1 MRNLF
6 PALAVTTM
14 MLLPASSADAADCSC
29 DRSSSIETCIDTIEA
44 RVEANDE
51 PRLPP
56 MWCERS
62 DDPRCMP
69 ASTHGGAFQ
78 TLIPLATA
86 WNQQLRW
93 TTPPRTGSL
102 VAILVDGGSRYAHAR
117 RVERPPR

>member
-6 PALAVTTM
+6 PALAVATV

-29 DRSSSIETCIDTIEA
+29 DRSLSIETCVETIEA
-44 RVEANDE
+44 RDE

-69 ASTHGGAFQ
+69 ASTHGGSFQ
-78 TLIPLATA
+78 TLIPLATG
-86 WNQQLRW
+86 WNQQLQW
-93 TTPPRTGSL
+93 TAPPRTASPL
-102 VAILVDGGSRYAHAR
+102 AIWVEGGPTNAHSRR
-117 RVERPPR
+117 IERPPR